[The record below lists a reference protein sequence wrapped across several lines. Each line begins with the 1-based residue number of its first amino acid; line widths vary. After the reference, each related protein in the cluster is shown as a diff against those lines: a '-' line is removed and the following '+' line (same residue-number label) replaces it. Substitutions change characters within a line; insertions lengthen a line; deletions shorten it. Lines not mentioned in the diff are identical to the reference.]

1 MLDLAYVREN
11 LTQVEEMLRRRG
23 MDPAQ
28 VLSGFRQVDEKRRQ
42 LITQSET
49 LKAQRNRASEEI
61 AKLKKAG
68 QDATA
73 QMEQTKALRAQSDDL
88 EKQAG
93 EIDQELRTMLAGIPN
108 VPHESVP
115 VGRSADDN
123 KEVRKWGTPPEFSF
137 TPKAALG
144 AGRAV
149 GCAGHGARG
158 QAQRARALP
167 SIGTWAQ
174 SWSGRWP
181 TSCSICTPASTD
193 IRKCLRRTW

>member
-1 MLDLAYVREN
+1 MDSMLDLAYVREN
-11 LTQVEEMLRRRG
+11 FTQVEEMLRRRG

-73 QMEQTKALRAQSDDL
+73 QMEQTKALRAQSEEL

-93 EIDQELRTMLAGIPN
+93 EIDQELRTMRGGIPN
-108 VPHESVP
+108 IPHESVP
-115 VGRSADDN
+115 TGHSADDN
-123 KEVRKWGTPPEFSF
+123 QQVRIWGKPPEFSF
-137 TPKAALG
+137 TPKP
-144 AGRAV
+144 
-149 GCAGHGARG
+149 H
-158 QAQRARALP
+158 
-167 SIGTWAQ
+167 WE
-174 SWSGRWP
+174 
-181 TSCSICTPASTD
+181 
-193 IRKCLRRTW
+193 